1 MVWRPYTWSCDQAQ
15 GLSNFCIKGWQA
27 KSMRKPP
34 IDPDLAQFSQ
44 AVLCS
49 IAGIDNETANN
60 WSKPKRGIIRSASGG
75 RKMPGRRLYSLSAI
89 FTAKLARLL
98 VEDFGIGPSESG
110 PIKNDFAEAIAKK
123 VSGGNWMWALGR
135 AIENSKPLKIVVYT
149 RRHGQSG
156 KWDIDMRIGGENAAA
171 PKFDPQTPYLVLP
184 VSAIFEFVYIECKK
198 MLVP

>member
-1 MVWRPYTWSCDQAQ
+1 MT
-15 GLSNFCIKGWQA
+15 
-27 KSMRKPP
+27 KPP

-60 WSKPKRGIIRSASGG
+60 WAKEKRGIIRSVSGG

-98 VEDFGIGPSESG
+98 VEDFGMGPSEAG
-110 PIKNDFAEAIAKK
+110 PIKSRFAEAIAKK

-135 AIENSKPLKIVVYT
+135 AIENSKPLKIVVCT
-149 RRHGQSG
+149 RRQSQSG
-156 KWDIDMRIGGENAAA
+156 KWDIAMRIGDENAA
-171 PKFDPQTPYLVLP
+171 PKFDDPRTPYLLLP
-184 VSAIFEFVYIECKK
+184 VSAIFESVYIQCKRILSSDTPPGSK
-198 MLVP
+198 GL